1 MAAVEGVGTTRHGDA
16 ETDVELLTSQTR
28 LDLWPSLRPWS
39 LDEELMM
46 ADCSSSGLRRY
57 STAAD
62 DELDMES
69 WTSVGPTESS
79 SSSLLVPLPSL
90 EELSLELSLE
100 LSSELRF
107 GFLSIK
113 FSTELSTEL
122 SAEFSA
128 ELRAG
133 AWFEDALGSVL
144 GRTPLAPSVASTFE
158 FSLTLPAVT
167 ALDDSLGSPP
177 KADGVAPALTSGVG

>member
-28 LDLWPSLRPWS
+28 LALWASLRPWS

-79 SSSLLVPLPSL
+79 SSSLALLPSL
-90 EELSLELSLE
+90 EELSLELSFE
-100 LSSELRF
+100 LSSECRFLFLR
-107 GFLSIK
+107 IK
-113 FSTELSTEL
+113 FSMELSTEL

-128 ELRAG
+128 ELRLG
-133 AWFEDALGSVL
+133 TRFDDALGSAL
-144 GRTPLAPSVASTFE
+144 GCPPLAPSVASTFE
-158 FSLTLPAVT
+158 FSLTLSIVT
-167 ALDDSLGSPP
+167 APDDSLGSPL
-177 KADGVAPALTSGVG
+177 KADGVALTLTTGVG